1 MNSFNFVNIKK
12 IQKMGLKKGM
22 TNNPNG
28 RPIGSTNK
36 SIEELRETVQAFID
50 NNIDTM
56 QQSFDQLQPKEKL
69 FFMDKMLQYCLPKIQ
84 NVAISR
90 DEEEHEN
97 KMPVFLFR

>member
-1 MNSFNFVNIKK
+1 
-12 IQKMGLKKGM
+12 MGLKKGM

-36 SIEELRETVQAFID
+36 GIEELRETVQAFID

-84 NVAISR
+84 SVRITP
-90 DEEEHEN
+90 EETEQKN
-97 KMPVFLFR
+97 KMTVIVFKDLSKG